1 MNRIVNKVVRRT
13 RRKQGLRKRILGLPS
28 RPRLSVFRSAKHIYA
43 QLVVDST
50 GSTILAAS
58 TLSPEI
64 RTEIGEL
71 DKHIYAQLIDD
82 LSGRTLASASTTDK
96 DFASERGSNRGAAE
110 VVGAKLAQKA
120 VAAGVHEVVFDRNG
134 FRYHGRIQA
143 LADAARKGGLK
154 F

>member
-1 MNRIVNKVVRRT
+1 MSQKNPRETARQNRKVRI
-13 RRKQGLRKRILGLPS
+13 RKRIFGTEQ

-50 GSTILAAS
+50 GST

-71 DKHIYAQLIDD
+71 DKSD
-82 LSGRTLASASTTDK
+82 
-96 DFASERGSNRGAAE
+96 AAKK
-110 VVGAKLAQKA
+110 VGQWLGKKA
-120 VAAGVHEVVFDRNG
+120 MEKNIRKVVFDRNG
-134 FRYHGRIQA
+134 FLYHGRVRA
-143 LADAARKGGLK
+143 LAEGARESGLE

>member
-1 MNRIVNKVVRRT
+1 MSQTNMREEARQKRKARVRT
-13 RRKQGLRKRILGLPS
+13 RIFGTEQ

-64 RTEIGEL
+64 RGEIEGLKKSDAAKKVGEL
-71 DKHIYAQLIDD
+71 I
-82 LSGRTLASASTTDK
+82 GRK
-96 DFASERGSNRGAAE
+96 AAE
-110 VVGAKLAQKA
+110 HNIRK
-120 VAAGVHEVVFDRNG
+120 VVFDRNG
-134 FRYHGRIQA
+134 FLYHGRIKA
-143 LADAARKGGLK
+143 LADGARESGLE